1 MCGVDPRGAV
11 VAGRSAQQRG
21 LRLLWLLQ
29 QLLLPWCH
37 RWRRPDWRSAML
49 NVQVGLELP
58 QRLLE
63 IQEGLD
69 ALWTADDVVG
79 MGTGVLWC
87 ITLRMQTQLSTVRC
101 FKRSFHF
108 FIRLSSRVNPETN
121 KSKVSE
127 NMPRST
133 VYRC

>member
-101 FKRSFHF
+101 FKRNFHF
-108 FIRLSSRVNPETN
+108 YRVYGMMNAPGNAATHPHLLSPF
-121 KSKVSE
+121 
-127 NMPRST
+127 
-133 VYRC
+133 